1 MCKSVKIS
9 YTLDKQVIRAGL
21 QQDVQLTVTLEK
33 ANDLRPTLDLIL
45 IVDVSASMRDNI
57 DHLKRCLLIFIRLLS
72 NRDRVA
78 LITFSGNAT
87 VVTSL
92 RNVNNELEAF
102 INNLN
107 ITGQTT
113 NLCEGILTGLA
124 QLDSS
129 TRPQPYNASSVIL
142 LLTDGHANAGI
153 TNTNQIITTVR
164 NTAQHIINS
173 RYCVFTVGFGQ
184 DHNTQLLNH
193 LSTSFQGRYIF
204 CRDNTNISTEMDNL
218 FLTIISLIA
227 RDVRIR
233 MRSMDNGIRIYHH
246 GITQHTTT
254 LQNNEVEVV
263 INSNLTRNN
272 TFTLNVPLVAAAL
285 PENVCSSVKISVQYY
300 DIINQ
305 KQGIRPPL
313 LAVINRASNPN
324 IAITESDGKYKASK
338 LALDILQAA
347 IDIFEKTND
356 EVKALQSVNDA
367 ISTIQK
373 LDSDLASYILKCTQY
388 GIKKLYQLQS
398 ELISQQG
405 EFYYSKNK
413 KSKTF
418 KDLLLV

>member
-1 MCKSVKIS
+1 
-9 YTLDKQVIRAGL
+9 
-21 QQDVQLTVTLEK
+21 
-33 ANDLRPTLDLIL
+33 
-45 IVDVSASMRDNI
+45 
-57 DHLKRCLLIFIRLLS
+57 
-72 NRDRVA
+72 
-78 LITFSGNAT
+78 
-87 VVTSL
+87 
-92 RNVNNELEAF
+92 
-102 INNLN
+102 
-107 ITGQTT
+107 
-113 NLCEGILTGLA
+113 
-124 QLDSS
+124 
-129 TRPQPYNASSVIL
+129 
-142 LLTDGHANAGI
+142 
-153 TNTNQIITTVR
+153 
-164 NTAQHIINS
+164 
-173 RYCVFTVGFGQ
+173 
-184 DHNTQLLNH
+184 
-193 LSTSFQGRYIF
+193 
-204 CRDNTNISTEMDNL
+204 MDNL

-367 ISTIQK
+367 ISAIQK

-413 KSKTF
+413 KI
-418 KDLLLV
+418 